1 MIKICPHCGKSFEC
15 RNNDILNCGC
25 AKIIISGDV
34 RKKISSRYNDCLCV
48 QCLKD
53 FGGIPVEENT

>member
-1 MIKICPHCGKSFEC
+1 GKSFEC